1 MTALRR
7 LLLAAALSFGLVPL
21 SLPVA
26 AQQAAAQP
34 AAAPVRE
41 ITRIAGEVY
50 RFRNNSHYSI
60 FAVTPQGVIA
70 TDPINADAAR
80 WLKDEIKSRFNQ
92 TIRYVVYSH
101 DHADHISGGEVWA
114 DTAQIIAHRNAK
126 RAIAAEKRP
135 TALPTITF
143 SDALDIELG
152 GTVVELRYVGR
163 NHSDNSLVMRLPQER
178 VVFAVD
184 FIPVQA
190 VAFRDFPDGYL
201 AEWFD
206 SLHKVEAME
215 FDIFAPGHG
224 PLGTKEHVRAFRG
237 YMESLR
243 DQVTALAREGL
254 PLEAIKQKVDL
265 TRYAEWSG
273 YAQMR
278 DLNIE
283 GMYRLVQANRRGN

>member
-1 MTALRR
+1 MAFAHRA
-7 LLLAAALSFGLVPL
+7 LLALSVLLALPALAQGA
-21 SLPVA
+21 A
-26 AQQAAAQP
+26 AQQAAPSAGP
-34 AAAPVRE
+34 TRE
-41 ITRIAGEVY
+41 ITKIAGEVY
-50 RFRNNSHYSI
+50 RFRNNNHYSI

-80 WLKDEIKSRFNQ
+80 WLKDEIRSRFNQ

-114 DTAQIIAHRNAK
+114 DTAQVIAHQNAK

-135 TALPTITF
+135 TAMPTITL

-152 GTVVELRYVGR
+152 GTVMELRYVGR
-163 NHSDNSLVMRLPQER
+163 NHSDNSLVMRLPKER
-178 VVFAVD
+178 VAFAVD
-184 FIPVQA
+184 FIPVNA
-190 VAFRDFPDGYL
+190 MAFRDFPDGYL
-201 AEWFD
+201 AEWLD
-206 SLHKVEAME
+206 SLHRVEAMD

-237 YMESLR
+237 YMETLR
-243 DQVTALAREGL
+243 DQVTALARAGE
-254 PLEAIKQKVDL
+254 PLEAIRQKVDL
-265 TRYAEWSG
+265 TKYADWSG

-278 DLNIE
+278 DLNID